1 MHRRSYYMV
10 NAITLYRLIAAPFL
24 LLLIINHNLE
34 VFRWLLGLSFF
45 TDAIDGYLARKY
57 KVTSAFG

>member
-1 MHRRSYYMV
+1 MV
-10 NAITLYRLIAAPFL
+10 NATTLYRLIAAPFL